1 MKRHWTLV
9 VVLVLAAL
17 LSACDPFAKPDS
29 LMEEYVKRL
38 ARVLNLDT
46 QLSDIEASPRL
57 PRMRDRRL
65 EIEAVDLGMLDF
77 LAFYGCD
84 LQHVIGERT
93 AILGRV
99 MQPLNLLQY
108 ELQFLAA
115 AQDCLPEITNE
126 QRRARL
132 LAVMQHKQENLPKV
146 IWNATWTVPEIEN
159 LLSPSR
165 GRYPVDAGMAGVG
178 LLVDQLQDIHRR
190 FELLLA
196 GEHPQDL
203 APVAAAYQQWQY
215 RSDGGQLLNSA
226 RLLTTRLDD
235 ASELLKQRLTDAP
248 LCYQGTPNQRARQMH
263 GMFLSVYI
271 GEVQPYISSVHRAA
285 EQLFSALAQLAEQQA
300 AIMPDSMH
308 DYYQQT
314 LLRSEQNLWGEL
326 DNAVQQHTELWQQ
339 LLDQC
344 GMRPGH

>member
-1 MKRHWTLV
+1 MKRQCSAV
-9 VVLVLAAL
+9 VVCLLTAC

-29 LMEEYVKRL
+29 LMDEYVTRL
-38 ARVLNLDT
+38 ARVLNLDA
-46 QLSDIEASPRL
+46 QFSDIDASPRL

-65 EIEAVDLGMLDF
+65 EIDSVDLGMLDF

-84 LQHVIGERT
+84 LQQVIGERT

-108 ELQFLAA
+108 ELSFLAA

-126 QRRARL
+126 QRRERL
-132 LAVMQHKQENLPKV
+132 LAVMQHKQETLPRV

-165 GRYPVDAGMAGVG
+165 GRYPVDAGVAGVG
-178 LLVDQLQDIHRR
+178 PLVDQLQDIHRR

-196 GEHPQDL
+196 GEHLQDL

-215 RSDGGQLLNSA
+215 RSDAGQLLNSA
-226 RLLTTRLDD
+226 QLLTARLDD
-235 ASELLKQRLTDAP
+235 ASELLGQRLTDTP
-248 LCYQGTPNQRARQMH
+248 LCYQGKPNQRARQLH

-271 GEVQPYISSVHRAA
+271 GEVQPYISMVHRAA
-285 EQLFSALAQLAEQQA
+285 EQLFLALAQLAAQQS

-308 DYYQQT
+308 DFYQQT
-314 LLRSEQNLWGEL
+314 LLQSEQNLWGDL
-326 DNAVQQHTELWQQ
+326 DKAVRQHTELWQQ
-339 LLDQC
+339 LLEQC
-344 GMRPGH
+344 GMRPGQ